1 MAPRP
6 LPKMTSYLS
15 AALHRGRSLLSPAA
29 SSESLSTL
37 SLHQRVSVKATAGN
51 LFPKVDPAVDGE
63 DCDHDCESCTISY
76 PAKFKVEE
84 NDRLYGHVHG
94 WATHI
99 LVATGKTDW
108 VKHVEDEKGSVMEA
122 IGKYGKEP
130 SNGVR
135 QPVLRNLNM
144 STILVAPPLWPFQQL
159 TLPTL

>member
-1 MAPRP
+1 
-6 LPKMTSYLS
+6 MTSFLS

-29 SSESLSTL
+29 SSESLAAL

-51 LFPKVDPAVDGE
+51 LFPKVDPAIDGE
-63 DCDHDCESCTISY
+63 DCDRDCESCTIRY

-108 VKHVEDEKGSVMEA
+108 VRDVEDERGSVMEA
-122 IGKYGKEP
+122 VGKYGKAP
-130 SNGVR
+130 SNGVCWLV
-135 QPVLRNLNM
+135 PFPNEKNKTNIHP
-144 STILVAPPLWPFQQL
+144 SILVAPLIERFPPLKNPRFRK
-159 TLPTL
+159 